1 MFESQGGERGFSAK
15 SPGGFEFG
23 VQGWTWGD
31 PIPKSITFFTDNTAV
46 VADQYGR
53 NVRGALLSNGLEVRF
68 ADRPPDGSKEGVVVP
83 RPEYATHEQVLQALK
98 AEGIDWL
105 AYEVRYVTQAGARTR
120 GGLTLKQAQELQ
132 VKVVKDGAR
141 QVTMDRSLSCAGW
154 PQLSYDELKKMPEV
168 PPTPREELIK
178 IRDPKLRRD
187 ALRLRSEADAARA
200 EELELVGAEEE

>member
-53 NVRGALLSNGLEVRF
+53 HIRGALLSNGIEVRF
-68 ADRPPDGSKEGVVVP
+68 ADRPPDGSKEGSVVP

-105 AYEVRYVTQAGARTR
+105 AYEVRWLVQSGPKSR
-120 GGLTLKQAQELQ
+120 GGLTLRQAQELQ
-132 VKVVKDGAR
+132 VKVVKEGAR
-141 QVTMDRSLSCAGW
+141 QVTMDRAVSCAGW
-154 PQLSYDELKKMPEV
+154 PQLPYEELKKLPEV
-168 PPTPREELIK
+168 PPTP
-178 IRDPKLRRD
+178 
-187 ALRLRSEADAARA
+187 A
-200 EELELVGAEEE
+200 EELRSSIAMLTGDTLRIPADN